1 MKVDETQQLGRRE
14 FNVMAALAVLSS
26 VAITVTGC
34 GYSDPGSDGPTSP
47 QQPVADRVGA
57 ISANHGHSARI
68 TGAQLTGGNTVM
80 LDIQG
85 AADHR
90 HRVELSAAEIDQ
102 IRNGR
107 EVAKESST
115 EQSPTEPSHRHTVT
129 FN

>member
-14 FNVMAALAVLSS
+14 FNVMAALAILSS
-26 VAITVTGC
+26 VAITAGC
-34 GYSDPGSDGPTSP
+34 GYSDPGSPYPTAP

-57 ISANHGHSARI
+57 ISANHGHAARI
-68 TGAQLTGGNTVM
+68 TGAQLAEGNTLM

-90 HRVELSAAEIDQ
+90 HTVELSATDIEQ

-107 EVAKESST
+107 QVAKESST
-115 EQSPTEPSHRHTVT
+115 GQSPTEPSHRHTVT